1 MAKIKTRNLFLILDL
16 KSKWFLHL
24 PSTTT
29 AQPLTLG
36 LFIFEKRRQMGGRA
50 KKIKRRTMIF

>member
-1 MAKIKTRNLFLILDL
+1 MAKIKTRNLFLLLDL

-24 PSTTT
+24 PSTTTTT

-36 LFIFEKRRQMGGRA
+36 LFIFEKRRQMGED
-50 KKIKRRTMIF
+50 